1 MLENNHPQQ
10 TLQYL
15 NDVLGGA
22 VLRVIPGKEAAQLP
36 YFLQDLYEVVPTELL
51 GHPITLACIKGRQ
64 PLTAQQLGQHTRQLH
79 ELLHAPVVVA
89 LPEITPG
96 ERRQLI
102 QRGIAFVVPNRQLFA
117 PQMGMILTE
126 RFGAE
131 LRREQEIASPAT
143 QALLIWFLNHRLITE
158 SWHPFNEAELL
169 GYTGMTATRAI
180 RELLQFN
187 LFEVEQR
194 GRAKYLRLIGNRREL
209 WEKAKPHLR
218 TPVLR
223 NLWTYDQRILKVT
236 GARWAGETALARITM
251 LNEPQQQVIAV
262 TSEAIQQA
270 KLAGIF
276 FEPRAIADGIAIQ
289 VWRYK
294 PEVVDKKTVD
304 PLSLWL
310 SLQDSQDNRIQTAL
324 DEIEERFPW

>member
-36 YFLQDLYEVVPTELL
+36 YFLQDFYEVVPIELL
-51 GHPITLACIKGRQ
+51 GHPITIACIKGRQ
-64 PLTAQQLGQHTRQLH
+64 PLTAHQLGQHTRQLH

-117 PQMGMILTE
+117 PKMGMILTE

-143 QALLIWFLNHRLITE
+143 QALLIWFLNHHLITE
-158 SWHPFNEAELL
+158 SWHPFIEAELL

-209 WEKAKPHLR
+209 WEKSKPHLR
-218 TPVLR
+218 TPVFR
-223 NLWTYDQRILKVT
+223 TLWTYDQRILKVT

-251 LNEPQQQVIAV
+251 LNEPQQQVVAV
-262 TSEAIQQA
+262 TSDAIQQA
-270 KLAGIF
+270 KLADIS
-276 FEPRAIADGIAIQ
+276 FEPRAVADGIPIQ

-294 PEVVDKKTVD
+294 PEMVDKKTVD